1 MYLYEGLRYV
11 SGKINLIFLSRVFLS
26 NDWLSEHVTMD
37 KYSMRLIT
45 SWLLSGIT
53 ILQSLLLIQ
62 SAIVNVITFC
72 NQVLYVK
79 LVTNWLSYTE
89 V

>member
-1 MYLYEGLRYV
+1 
-11 SGKINLIFLSRVFLS
+11 
-26 NDWLSEHVTMD
+26 MD

-62 SAIVNVITFC
+62 FAIVNVITFC
-72 NQVLYVK
+72 NQVFTVCEIGHELAQLYRSINV
-79 LVTNWLSYTE
+79 
-89 V
+89 